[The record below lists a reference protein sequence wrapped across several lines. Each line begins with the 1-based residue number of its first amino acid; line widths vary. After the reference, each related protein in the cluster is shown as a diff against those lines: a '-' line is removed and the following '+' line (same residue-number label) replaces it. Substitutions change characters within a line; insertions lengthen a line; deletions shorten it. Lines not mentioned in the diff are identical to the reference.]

1 MLPEDDHYEKSRSKK
16 FSRVIIYSLIG
27 IFCLTAT
34 SLSIRYFKVAQF
46 QTTKISELERALQ
59 DLRSQ
64 MNVDSIR
71 QYSIQKVLAIIDR
84 FNSSMEPNLKYDI
97 ANTVYE
103 MSVKYPNLDVDLICA
118 TITHESGRTW
128 DPQVES
134 HAGALGLMQ
143 VMPPTGMFV
152 AADEGLIWTSPHD
165 VLFNPIYNIRIGCR
179 YLSAL
184 ISDYDL
190 DGGLAAYNGGLRRA
204 ALWIKQGRPDGIL
217 WDETTKY
224 IPSVIRIYN
233 EYRQMTL

>member
-1 MLPEDDHYEKSRSKK
+1 MLPEDDHYEKSRSRK
-16 FSRVIIYSLIG
+16 FSRMIIYALIG

-34 SLSIRYFKVAQF
+34 SLSLRYFKVAQF

-118 TITHESGRTW
+118 TITHESGGTW
-128 DPQVES
+128 DPQVVS
-134 HAGALGLMQ
+134 HAGAMGLMQ

-152 AADEGLIWTSPHD
+152 AADEGLIWTSPPE